1 MENETVKL
9 WAVRAAG
16 DASFPERGEI
26 AFDWSEMGD
35 LTALNPDRES
45 FRAKFDA
52 AYPDENAASR
62 SAVSGALYRL
72 VYEMQIGDY
81 VACLH
86 GDAVSLGTVSGPYA
100 YRDGVH
106 RRPVLWTRHAS
117 QSGFSRDAMRE
128 ITCSPV
134 RLFPVKRF
142 AGEFLSLLGVA
153 YDEPERVTRPAA
165 FRTVPPAS
173 DETAAS
179 DVPTAAPT
187 VRAAGNASRDAAPV
201 STAAGNASRPVG
213 NAGPDAAKFV
223 LDFLRRG
230 LTRDNFRQFVGG
242 LLRAAGY
249 AISAPPDGGLSGFD
263 MTARRDELSPP
274 IWVRVSA
281 AALTDTEIERLK
293 TAVESG
299 AYGLAIT
306 PYEVSE
312 RARESL
318 KRAASLRVVAGEELA
333 ALTLKHYPA
342 LDERY
347 RAMIPL
353 RMVYVPAAPTE

>member
-1 MENETVKL
+1 MENATVKL

-16 DASFPERGEI
+16 DDSFSERGEI

-86 GDAVSLGTVSGPYA
+86 GDAVSLGTVSGPYE
-100 YRDGVH
+100 YRDGAH
-106 RRPVLWTRHAS
+106 RRSVQWTRHAA

-142 AGEFLSLLGVA
+142 TAEFLSLLGVA

-165 FRTVPPAS
+165 FRTSAPAPDES
-173 DETAAS
+173 DAS
-179 DVPTAAPT
+179 AVPTAAVRADAQT
-187 VRAAGNASRDAAPV
+187 LRASDNASRAAGKASA
-201 STAAGNASRPVG
+201 VG
-213 NAGPDAAKFV
+213 NAETDAAKFV

-230 LTRDNFRQFVGG
+230 LTREEFRQFVGG
-242 LLRAAGY
+242 LLRAMGY
-249 AISAPPDGGLSGFD
+249 AISASPDSGLSGFD

-274 IWVRVSA
+274 IWARVSA
-281 AALTDTEIERLK
+281 AALEDTEIDRLN
-293 TAVESG
+293 AAIESG

-306 PYEVSE
+306 PYELSD

-318 KRAASLRVVAGEELA
+318 KRAPSLRVVAGEELA
-333 ALTLKHYPA
+333 ALTLKYYRA

-353 RMVYVPAAPTE
+353 RMVYVPAAQTE